1 MSKIKYCVFDY
12 DDTLMQTRECKTQA
26 LIELG
31 RRRFGK
37 TVDPATVEQLWGIAH
52 GDLFQK
58 LFDVT
63 GDELQ
68 DAMAAYQELD
78 AEFPLVPHPDASAE
92 LLRLQANY
100 TLVIVSS
107 CTRELIVKQLASSK
121 LSDIQFAKIF
131 GCDETTHHKPSGRVF
146 DTMFDHF
153 SDMTQENVVYI
164 GDGHRDFLAAQ
175 DRNIPFLGIDRAA
188 KETQAMIDGG
198 AKVLQSLSLI
208 SETVE

>member
-1 MSKIKYCVFDY
+1 MNRIKYCVFDY

-31 RRRFGK
+31 RRRFSK
-37 TVDPATVEQLWGIAH
+37 SIDPATVEQHWGIAH
-52 GDLFQK
+52 GDLFQN

-63 GDELQ
+63 GAELQ
-68 DAMAAYQELD
+68 AAMAAYQELD
-78 AEFPLVPHPDASAE
+78 SEFPLVPHSDASAE
-92 LLRLQANY
+92 LRRLQENY

-107 CTRELIVKQLASSK
+107 CTRELIVKQLANTE
-121 LSDIQFAKIF
+121 LSDIRFAEIF

-164 GDGHRDFLAAQ
+164 GDGHKDFLAAQ
-175 DRNIPFLGIDRAA
+175 DRGIPFLGIDPVSY
-188 KETQAMIDGG
+188 THLTLPTTPY
-198 AKVLQSLSLI
+198 V
-208 SETVE
+208 

>member
-26 LIELG
+26 LVELG

-37 TVDPATVEQLWGIAH
+37 TVDPEAVEQHWGIAH
-52 GDLFQK
+52 GALFQK

-63 GDELQ
+63 GAELQ
-68 DAMAAYQELD
+68 AAMAAYQELD
-78 AEFPLVPHPDASAE
+78 HEFPLVPHADASAE
-92 LLRLQANY
+92 LLRLQESY

-107 CTRELIVKQLASSK
+107 CTRELIEKQLASSQ
-121 LSDIQFAKIF
+121 LSDIRFAKIF

-153 SDMTQENVVYI
+153 SDMTRENVVYI
-164 GDGHRDFLAAQ
+164 GDGHKDFLAAQ
-175 DRNIPFLGIDRAA
+175 DRGIPFLGIDRAA
-188 KETQAMIDGG
+188 KETHAMIGDG
-198 AKVLQSLSLI
+198 AKVLQSLSLV
-208 SETVE
+208 SKAVE